1 MEKSITV
8 NLNEITAAQKF
19 CAVTEKSEADVKA
32 HSHNYV
38 VNGKSIMGLFSLD
51 LSQPIQISI
60 SHQKEQV
67 IDDLIH
73 DILLALVKPETKA
86 E

>member
-1 MEKSITV
+1 MEKSIMV

-19 CAVTEKSEADVKA
+19 CAITERSEADVKA

-51 LSQPIQISI
+51 LSHPILISI
-60 SHQKEQV
+60 SHESTNV
-67 IDDLIH
+67 VENLINE
-73 DILLALVKPETKA
+73 IEKNIK
-86 E
+86 